1 LTPSAVDGRTSAAM
15 SPWTT
20 AEPLR
25 SLIPVIRGA
34 DCLRRSLV
42 PSLLGA
48 RRTNEALSNPEI
60 ELFEIAKIYLPRQGD
75 LPDEELMLSITSGRD
90 LAFVKG
96 VIEAIV
102 EALRCKSALESTNAE
117 IPLVDPAQSCQFK
130 LGGELLGYLGKLSAE
145 GQKQFDLRGP
155 TTVAEIKIS
164 PLVEAADLM
173 PSYVPLPAFPAV
185 TRDINLVVDEAV
197 RWANVAAT
205 VYANGGPCLEHLQ
218 YRDTY
223 RNPKQLGDG
232 KKSLLMTITLRWKE
246 GTLTSQQ
253 ADEIRDQVVA
263 ACRAKHGAEL
273 RA

>member
-1 LTPSAVDGRTSAAM
+1 
-15 SPWTT
+15 
-20 AEPLR
+20 
-25 SLIPVIRGA
+25 VIRGA
-34 DCLRRSLV
+34 DCLRRSLI

-75 LPDEELMLSITSGRD
+75 LPDEELMLGITSGRD

-102 EALRCKSALESTNAE
+102 EALRCKSALESSNAE
-117 IPLVDPAQSCQFK
+117 IQLIDPAQSCQFK
-130 LGGELLGYLGKLSAE
+130 LGDEFLGYLGKLSVE

-164 PLVEAADLM
+164 PLVEDADLM

-205 VYANGGPCLEHLQ
+205 VYANGGECLENLD

-223 RNPKQLGDG
+223 RDPKRLGEG